1 MANTILLKRSSTPGS
16 VPTPGNLTPGEL
28 AINYA
33 DGNLFFEDLAGNIQ
47 TLASTQFVSVTGNIT
62 GGNIITLG
70 QVSATGNVTGNYF
83 FGNGAFLT
91 GIQSGFLSGTVDDF
105 VGDGSTLAFTLSVVP
120 ANENLTTVNIN
131 GVSQLRTAYSVVGN
145 VITFSSA
152 PVNGSDIEVTTLSG
166 TATSLANLVNGTTI
180 IDIPIADGNAT
191 VSVGGNANVGVF
203 TTTGLLVNGSIEA
216 TNGFIGLDATSIAN
230 GTANVRTFLDANV
243 TVSAA
248 GNANIVTVT
257 GTGAIVAGTLSAS
270 GNVTGGNIVTTGLVS
285 ATGNVTGGN
294 ISTVGTVAANILTV
308 SANASIS
315 GNLNMNSQNITSLAN
330 PVNAQDAVTKT
341 YVDTL
346 VASGIHFHE
355 PVRAESP
362 INLNATYNNGTDG
375 VGATLTNAGT
385 QAALVIDGITMLVA
399 DRVLIYEQTDETQ
412 NGIYVVSDVG
422 SGATNWVL
430 TRASDADTYVIN
442 SADGL
447 SEGSS
452 VFVQEGDTGAGELY
466 TCNTTGVITFGTTNI
481 TFVQISSAQIYS
493 AGAGLA
499 LAGTTFS
506 ITVATPINVIGITNA
521 GSNGVGNIGNVSSYF
536 DTVFAKA
543 TSAQYADLAEMYQ
556 ADADYAPGTV
566 LDFGGSHEVTLSQR
580 DSSRKVAG
588 VVSTQPAHVMNSTVT
603 GQHVIP
609 LALAGRVPV
618 SVTGTVEKGDML
630 VSAGNGCAR
639 AESDPVLGTVI
650 GKAIQNFQG
659 DGVGVIE
666 VVVGQY

>member
-1 MANTILLKRSSTPGS
+1 
-16 VPTPGNLTPGEL
+16 LTPGEL

>member
-1 MANTILLKRSSTPGS
+1 MANTILLKRSSIPGS

-83 FGNGAFLT
+83 IGNGALLT

-131 GVSQLRTAYSVVGN
+131 GVGQLRTAYSVAGN

-166 TATSLANLVNGTTI
+166 SATSLANLVNGTTI
-180 IDIPIADGNAT
+180 IDIPVTSGNAT

-216 TNGFIGLDATSIAN
+216 TNGFIGLDATAIAN
-230 GTANVRTFLDANV
+230 GTANVRTFANANV

-270 GNVTGGNIVTTGLVS
+270 
-285 ATGNVTGGN
+285 GNVTGGN

-330 PVNAQDAVTKT
+330 PVDPQDAVTKT

-355 PVRAESP
+355 PVRVESP
-362 INLNATYNNGTDG
+362 INLVATYNNGTAG
-375 VGATLTNAGT
+375 VGATLTNSGT

-422 SGATNWVL
+422 SASTNWIL
-430 TRASDADTYVIN
+430 TRATDADTYVIN
-442 SADGL
+442 SAAGL

-452 VFVQEGDTGAGELY
+452 VYVQEGVTGAGELY

-506 ITVATPINVIGITNA
+506 ITVANPINVIGITNA
-521 GSNGVGNIGNVSSYF
+521 GSNGVGNIGNVSSQF
-536 DTVFAKA
+536 NTVFAKA

-639 AESDPVLGTVI
+639 AESDPQLGTVI

-659 DGVGVIE
+659 GGVGVIE

>member
-1 MANTILLKRSSTPGS
+1 
-16 VPTPGNLTPGEL
+16 
-28 AINYA
+28 
-33 DGNLFFEDLAGNIQ
+33 
-47 TLASTQFVSVTGNIT
+47 
-62 GGNIITLG
+62 
-70 QVSATGNVTGNYF
+70 
-83 FGNGAFLT
+83 
-91 GIQSGFLSGTVDDF
+91 
-105 VGDGSTLAFTLSVVP
+105 
-120 ANENLTTVNIN
+120 
-131 GVSQLRTAYSVVGN
+131 
-145 VITFSSA
+145 
-152 PVNGSDIEVTTLSG
+152 
-166 TATSLANLVNGTTI
+166 
-180 IDIPIADGNAT
+180 
-191 VSVGGNANVGVF
+191 
-203 TTTGLLVNGSIEA
+203 
-216 TNGFIGLDATSIAN
+216 
-230 GTANVRTFLDANV
+230 
-243 TVSAA
+243 
-248 GNANIVTVT
+248 
-257 GTGAIVAGTLSAS
+257 
-270 GNVTGGNIVTTGLVS
+270 
-285 ATGNVTGGN
+285 
-294 ISTVGTVAANILTV
+294 
-308 SANASIS
+308 
-315 GNLNMNSQNITSLAN
+315 
-330 PVNAQDAVTKT
+330 
-341 YVDTL
+341 
-346 VASGIHFHE
+346 
-355 PVRAESP
+355 
-362 INLNATYNNGTDG
+362 
-375 VGATLTNAGT
+375 
-385 QAALVIDGITMLVA
+385 
-399 DRVLIYEQTDETQ
+399 
-412 NGIYVVSDVG
+412 
-422 SGATNWVL
+422 L